1 MSKEQ
6 SNIIEYIIW
15 VIGSFARQ
23 FSLTNAK
30 AYEYLRKYKG
40 LEFLNK
46 HYGIEHTQSI
56 EDAVEDITIIC
67 NRYGGA
73 LLL

>member
-6 SNIIEYIIW
+6 SNIIEYIIC

-30 AYEYLRKYKG
+30 AYEHLRKYKG
-40 LEFLNK
+40 LEFLTK

-73 LLL
+73 LSL